1 MSSADLGRHVLILT
15 TSGSYTVAGRRLT
28 DPVDSADKLGI
39 IIELLE
45 SFPTPR

>member
-1 MSSADLGRHVLILT
+1 LYGDR
-15 TSGSYTVAGRRLT
+15 SGVYTYM
-28 DPVDSADKLGI
+28 DSEAKLGI